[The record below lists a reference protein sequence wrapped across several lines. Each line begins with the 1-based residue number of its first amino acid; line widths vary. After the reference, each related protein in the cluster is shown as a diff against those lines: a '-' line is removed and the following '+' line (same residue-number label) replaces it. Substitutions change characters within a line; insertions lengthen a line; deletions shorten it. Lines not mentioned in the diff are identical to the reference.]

1 MYKVVQ
7 IQFSTKSA
15 GRAALRL
22 QKAFIAANVQSSIVS
37 LHPDTAAVPGIK
49 YLGKKARLKA
59 RIDNKLQQRIVKN
72 RVPAFGLFSYPLLGT
87 DVSGLPEVQ
96 SADIIYIH
104 WVMEG
109 FLNLQAMEQLAKL
122 NKPVIFFMHD
132 MWNIT
137 GGCHYSF
144 ECEKYITGCNHCQV
158 FSTPANNDFS
168 KKGFE
173 KKLRLYSRYNNF
185 YFVSPSTWLYNCAK
199 QAFLTKDKPVYY
211 IPNVLDT
218 KLYKPFD
225 KQVAKKILNIDVNEK
240 VVAFGAVSVNSP
252 YKGWAYLQKAL
263 ALLKAEP
270 GNENI
275 SVLVFGSGQNADIE
289 KAIPFK
295 TKFMGIL
302 EDEYST
308 MLVYNAADVFVVP
321 SMADNQPT
329 IIQESLCCGTPV
341 VGFNVGGIP
350 DMIEHKKNGYLA
362 TYKDAA
368 DIAAGIKYCLDEKPA
383 GYMLPSFEPQL
394 TINKHL
400 DFFKT
405 FNLNKS

>member
-22 QKAFIAANVQSSIVS
+22 QKAFTAANVQSTIVS
-37 LHPDTAAVPGIK
+37 LHPDAAAVPGIR

-96 SADIIYIH
+96 AADIIYIH

-109 FLNLQAMEQLAKL
+109 FLNLHAMEQLAKL

-144 ECEKYITGCNHCQV
+144 ECEKYTAGCNQCQV
-158 FSTPANNDFS
+158 FSNPANNDFS

-173 KKLRLYSRYNNF
+173 KKLRLYSRYSNF

-199 QAFLTKDKPVYY
+199 QSFLTKDKPVYY

-218 KLYKPFD
+218 TLYKPFD
-225 KQVAKKILNIDVNEK
+225 KQTAKRILNIDVNEK

-252 YKGWAYLQKAL
+252 YKGWPYLQKAL
-263 ALLKAEP
+263 ELLKAEP

-362 TYKDAA
+362 RYKDAA
-368 DIAAGIKYCLDEKPA
+368 DIAAGIKYCLAEKMQ

-400 DFFKT
+400 DLFKQ

>member
-1 MYKVVQ
+1 MYKIVQ
-7 IQFSTKSA
+7 IQYSTKSA

-22 QKAFIAANVQSSIVS
+22 QKAFIAANVASTIIS
-37 LHPDTAAVPGIK
+37 LHPDISAVPGVK
-49 YLGKKARLKA
+49 YLGKKARFKA
-59 RIDNKLQQRIVKN
+59 RLDNKIQEWLVKN
-72 RVPAFGLFSYPLLGT
+72 KVPSFGLFSYPVLGA
-87 DVSGLPEVQ
+87 SLAGMPEIQ
-96 SADIIYIH
+96 EADIIYIH
-104 WVMEG
+104 WVMDG
-109 FLNLQAMEQLAKL
+109 FLSLSSMEELAKL

-144 ECEKYITGCNHCQV
+144 DCEKYKTGCNSCQN
-158 FSTPANNDFS
+158 FSPAKANDFS
-168 KKGFE
+168 QKEFK
-173 KKLRLYSRYNNF
+173 KKLKLYSSYNNF

-199 QAFLTKDKPVYY
+199 SAMLTKDKPVYY

-225 KQVAKKILNIDVNEK
+225 KRTAKQILNIDPSEK

-263 ALLKAEP
+263 ELLKEKE
-270 GNENI
+270 GTENI
-275 SVLVFGSGQNADIE
+275 SVLIFGSGQNGAIE
-289 KAIPFK
+289 KSIPFK

-302 EDEYST
+302 DDEYST

-321 SMADNQPT
+321 SLADNQPT
-329 IIQESLCCGTPV
+329 IIQESLCCATPV

-362 TYKDAA
+362 NYKDAA
-368 DIAAGIKYCLDEKPA
+368 DIAAGIQFCLQENVQ
-383 GYMLPSFEPQL
+383 GYMLPSFQPEI
-394 TINKHL
+394 TIKKHL
-400 DFFKT
+400 DLFAAFK
-405 FNLNKS
+405 LNRP